1 MSNNTKP
8 TNTPKPTMPDLTKPA
23 NRILFIASIGN
34 PAPYRTT
41 RHSAGHILF
50 ESLVPLLPTRF
61 SPTPNHTLSDAEQ
74 SVFYKTWKSPSYM
87 NESGG
92 KLVRRLQKWISTIDT
107 RQRKPTLVILHDE
120 LESPLGKVRVK
131 RGGAEA
137 ASLRGHRGLISIM
150 EVLRGKGLY
159 PPRTPAE
166 NTGLSIM
173 RVGVGIGRPDSRERE
188 SVADYVLTKMSPK
201 ELAAVRAAADP
212 VVELLLQ
219 ELYREEGEL

>member
-8 TNTPKPTMPDLTKPA
+8 TNAPETTMPDLTKPA

-61 SPTPNHTLSDAEQ
+61 SLTPNHMLSDAEQ
-74 SVFYKTWKSPSYM
+74 AVFYKTWKSPSYM

-92 KLVRRLQKWISTIDT
+92 KLVRRLHKWISTIDT

-201 ELAAVRAAADP
+201 ELAAVQAAADP

-219 ELYREEGEL
+219 ELYREEGKL

>member
-1 MSNNTKP
+1 
-8 TNTPKPTMPDLTKPA
+8 MPDLTKPTK
-23 NRILFIASIGN
+23 RILFIASIGN

-50 ESLVPLLPTRF
+50 ESLVPLLPSRF
-61 SPTPNHTLSDAEQ
+61 SPTPNRTLSEAEQ
-74 SVFYKTWKSPSYM
+74 SVLYKTWKSPAYM

-92 KLVRRLQKWISTIDT
+92 KLVRRLHKWISTLDIQQ
-107 RQRKPTLVILHDE
+107 RQPTLVILHDE

-159 PPRTPAE
+159 PPRAPAE

-173 RVGVGIGRPDSRERE
+173 RVGVGIGRPESRERG

-201 ELAAVRAAADP
+201 ELTAVRAAADP
-212 VVELLLQ
+212 VVELLLE
-219 ELYREEGEL
+219 ELYREQEQS

>member
-1 MSNNTKP
+1 
-8 TNTPKPTMPDLTKPA
+8 MPDLTKPA

-50 ESLVPLLPTRF
+50 ESLVPLLPTQL
-61 SPTPNHTLSDAEQ
+61 SPTPNHTLSEAEQ

-92 KLVRRLQKWISTIDT
+92 KLVRRLHKWISTIDT

-120 LESPLGKVRVK
+120 LESPLGKVRIK

-159 PPRTPAE
+159 PPRTPEE
-166 NTGLSIM
+166 NTGLSVM

-212 VVELLLQ
+212 VVELLLE
-219 ELYREEGEL
+219 ELYREEGKL

>member
-1 MSNNTKP
+1 M
-8 TNTPKPTMPDLTKPA
+8 
-23 NRILFIASIGN
+23 
-34 PAPYRTT
+34 
-41 RHSAGHILF
+41 
-50 ESLVPLLPTRF
+50 
-61 SPTPNHTLSDAEQ
+61 
-74 SVFYKTWKSPSYM
+74 
-87 NESGG
+87 
-92 KLVRRLQKWISTIDT
+92 RRLHKWISTIDT

-201 ELAAVRAAADP
+201 ELAAVQAAADP

-219 ELYREEGEL
+219 ELYREEGKL

>member
-1 MSNNTKP
+1 
-8 TNTPKPTMPDLTKPA
+8 MPDITKPA
-23 NRILFIASIGN
+23 NRIIFIASIGN

-50 ESLVPLLPTRF
+50 EALVPLLPSRF
-61 SPTPNHTLSDAEQ
+61 SSTPNYTLSDAEQ
-74 SVFYKTWKSPSYM
+74 SDFYKTWKSTSYM

-92 KLVRRLQKWISTIDT
+92 KLVRRLHKWISTIDT
-107 RQRKPTLVILHDE
+107 RRRKPTLVILHDE

-131 RGGAEA
+131 RGGAET
-137 ASLRGHRGLISIM
+137 ASLRGHRGLVSIM

-166 NTGLSIM
+166 NTGLSVM
-173 RVGVGIGRPDSRERE
+173 RVGVGIGRPDSRERG

-219 ELYREEGEL
+219 ELYREEGNS

>member
-1 MSNNTKP
+1 MSNYTKP
-8 TNTPKPTMPDLTKPA
+8 TNAPETTMPDLTKPA

-74 SVFYKTWKSPSYM
+74 AVFYKTWKSPSYM

-92 KLVRRLQKWISTIDT
+92 KLVRRLHKWISTIDT

-150 EVLRGKGLY
+150 EVLRGKGSY

-219 ELYREEGEL
+219 ELYREEGKL